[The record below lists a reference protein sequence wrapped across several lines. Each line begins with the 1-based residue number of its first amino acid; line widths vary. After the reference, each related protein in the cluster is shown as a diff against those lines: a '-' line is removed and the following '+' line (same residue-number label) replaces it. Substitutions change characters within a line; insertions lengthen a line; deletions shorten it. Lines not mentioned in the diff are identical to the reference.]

1 MYKNKQ
7 FSKLEKQYNKYQEGG
22 SVGLMMD
29 ICHKGLEIKNNG
41 LDKTSNILEI
51 GAGTSP
57 HIKYI
62 NHDYK
67 NYFFLENS
75 NFAIKYLK
83 KNLKGFKNIKFKFYK
98 NNSIPFK
105 KNSFDRIIISHV
117 LEHIPNPENYLSQM
131 FSLLRK
137 GGILS
142 IALPNDPGFLWRFGR
157 YLLKIRKVKKVLK
170 MTTAEY
176 DYMIATEHINSI
188 FNLISIIKYKYSN
201 KIVDEKYLPFKV
213 KNIDLNLFYNIT
225 LRK

>member
-75 NFAIKYLK
+75 NFANKYLK
-83 KNLKGFKNIKFKFYK
+83 KNLK
-98 NNSIPFK
+98 
-105 KNSFDRIIISHV
+105 
-117 LEHIPNPENYLSQM
+117 
-131 FSLLRK
+131 
-137 GGILS
+137 
-142 IALPNDPGFLWRFGR
+142 
-157 YLLKIRKVKKVLK
+157 
-170 MTTAEY
+170 
-176 DYMIATEHINSI
+176 
-188 FNLISIIKYKYSN
+188 
-201 KIVDEKYLPFKV
+201 
-213 KNIDLNLFYNIT
+213 
-225 LRK
+225 